1 MRTITTSELEA
12 VMQDK
17 SMVLLDVRTAQEYA
31 GGILK
36 EHGFSRLTEFIPTRV
51 KKVVRFT

>member
-1 MRTITTSELEA
+1 
-12 VMQDK
+12 
-17 SMVLLDVRTAQEYA
+17 MVLLDVRTAQEYA
-31 GGILK
+31 WGCILK

>member
-1 MRTITTSELEA
+1 
-12 VMQDK
+12 
-17 SMVLLDVRTAQEYA
+17 MVLLDVRTAQEYA

-36 EHGFSRLTEFIPTRV
+36 EHGFSRSTEFIPTRV